1 MRGRKYNAPREN
13 VLYAEFSE
21 RTLVRCFY
29 LEQKL
34 VTFMYL
40 HNLEGGQLY
49 KFKCF
54 FWRGGGRFLEGVPLR
69 PKKKAKF
76 NIHIYA
82 NLRKLGFVLYQELC
96 VCM

>member
-34 VTFMYL
+34 VTFMYIFWKED
-40 HNLEGGQLY
+40 NFTSFSVFFGG
-49 KFKCF
+49 
-54 FWRGGGRFLEGVPLR
+54 GGGRFFDGVPLR
-69 PKKKAKF
+69 PK
-76 NIHIYA
+76 
-82 NLRKLGFVLYQELC
+82 
-96 VCM
+96 